1 MELITVA
8 VVKFAERGDEHYLYR
23 APRWELE
30 AGDKVV
36 CEDPRGHRD
45 NKGEYYEEI
54 GEVVALH
61 DVFLDGEEY
70 NFLLTVAGVED
81 LRRIKAEIRRKDFTY
96 PTIPTIEETEQT
108 EQEETE

>member
-8 VVKFAERGDEHYLYR
+8 VVKFAERGGEPYLYR
-23 APRWELE
+23 APRWELK

-36 CEDPRGHRD
+36 CEHPRGHKD
-45 NKGEYYEEI
+45 NNGKYYEEI
-54 GEVVALH
+54 GKVVELH

-70 NFLLTVAGVED
+70 RFLLQVAGVKE

-96 PTIPTIEETEQT
+96 PTIEETEQEE
-108 EQEETE
+108 EQEEES

>member
-8 VVKFAERGDEHYLYR
+8 VVKFMERGDEHYLYR

-30 AGDKVV
+30 AGDRVV
-36 CEDPRGHRD
+36 CEDPKGHKN

-70 NFLLTVAGVED
+70 NFLLTMAGVDD

-96 PTIPTIEETEQT
+96 PTIEESEP
-108 EQEETE
+108 EESE

>member
-8 VVKFAERGDEHYLYR
+8 VVKFEQFGNEPVLYR
-23 APRWELE
+23 APRWELK

-36 CEDPRGHRD
+36 CEDPKGHKN
-45 NKGEYYEEI
+45 NKGEYYEI
-54 GEVVALH
+54 TGEVVALH

-70 NFLLTVAGVED
+70 NFLLKVAGVDD

-96 PTIPTIEETEQT
+96 PTIEETEQT

>member
-8 VVKFAERGDEHYLYR
+8 VVKFRERGDEHYLYR

-36 CEDPRGHRD
+36 CEDPRGHS
-45 NKGEYYEEI
+45 NGKGEYYEEV

-61 DVFLDGEEY
+61 DVFLNGDEY
-70 NFLLTVAGVED
+70 NFLLTVAGVKE

-96 PTIPTIEETEQT
+96 PTIEETEQT
-108 EQEETE
+108 EEEAE

>member
-8 VVKFAERGDEHYLYR
+8 VVKFMERGDEPYLYR

-30 AGDKVV
+30 AGDRVV
-36 CEDPRGHRD
+36 CEDPSGD
-45 NKGEYYEEI
+45 KNNKGEYYEEI

-61 DVFLDGEEY
+61 DVFLDGDEY
-70 NFLLTVAGVED
+70 NFLLQVAGVKE

-96 PTIPTIEETEQT
+96 PTIEEAEPKES

>member
-8 VVKFAERGDEHYLYR
+8 VVKFMERGDVPYLYR
-23 APRWELE
+23 APRWELSE
-30 AGDKVV
+30 GDRVV
-36 CEDPRGHRD
+36 CESPRSEK
-45 NKGEYYEEI
+45 NKDGEYYEEI

-70 NFLLTVAGVED
+70 NFLLKVAGVDE

-96 PTIPTIEETEQT
+96 PTIEEKEQE